1 MNIIEL
7 RQVMKTYPENTRAVD
22 EVSFGIRHGE
32 IYGLLGPN
40 GAGKSTTIGMIATL
54 LKPTS
59 GEIFVKELS
68 VKKEPNA
75 VKRLIGLVPQEIA
88 LYPTLTAGENL
99 EFWGKMYGLH
109 GDQLKTRIR
118 EVLEIV
124 GLTDRKKKLIET
136 YSGGMKRRINIAVG
150 LLNEPEILIMDEPT
164 VGVDP
169 QSRNHILET
178 VKTLNAKGLTV
189 LYTSHYME
197 EVEYLCDRV
206 GIMDHGKLIAEG
218 TKEELTRLV
227 GDYNTVRIKAK
238 ELHDTILQKVMAI
251 QGILD
256 TAYYENQLD
265 ILTQEGESLL
275 PDLIQTLVSGGCK
288 VESVQFIEPNLESVF
303 LHLTGRAL
311 RD

>member
-7 RQVMKTYPENTRAVD
+7 CQVVKTYPETSRAVD
-22 EVSFGIRHGE
+22 EVSLSIRQGE

-59 GEIFVKELS
+59 GEILVKELS

-75 VKRLIGLVPQEIA
+75 VKHLIGLVPQEIA

-109 GDQLKTRIR
+109 GARLKTRIR
-118 EVLEIV
+118 EVLEVV
-124 GLTDRKKKLIET
+124 GLSAREKKLIET

-178 VKTLNAKGLTV
+178 VKTLNAKGMTV

-197 EVEYLCDRV
+197 EVEYLCDRI

-227 GDYNTVRIKAK
+227 GDYNTIKIKAK
-238 ELHDTILQKVMAI
+238 EVQDAILQKIMAI